1 MRIQSMRLVAK
12 CLVIAMLAISIVP
25 RVEAGI
31 SPSEI
36 IGPPQTDI
44 LADQGKIQKIIEMKV
59 IRNKL
64 EKFGFTQQEVRA
76 RLDQLNEQQIHR
88 LALNIDDL
96 RVGSGGVG
104 VAIAIILACIL
115 VVLLLQISGHK
126 IIITK

>member
-1 MRIQSMRLVAK
+1 MRSVAK

-36 IGPPQTDI
+36 IDPSQTDI
-44 LADQGKIQKIIEMKV
+44 LADQEKIQKIIETKV
-59 IRNKL
+59 IRNRL
-64 EKFGFTQQEVRA
+64 EKLGFTQQEALA

-88 LALNIDDL
+88 LALNIDDI
-96 RVGSGGVG
+96 RVGGGGVE
-104 VAIAIILACIL
+104 VAIAILLACIL